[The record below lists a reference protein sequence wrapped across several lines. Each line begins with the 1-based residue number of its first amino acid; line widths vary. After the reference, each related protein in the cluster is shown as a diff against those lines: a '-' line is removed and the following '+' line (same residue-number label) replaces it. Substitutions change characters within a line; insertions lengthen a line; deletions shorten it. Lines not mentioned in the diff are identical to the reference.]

1 MPPTIASKMFLKKTK
16 TFFFCCSCVPS
27 VVLRVFFSQNV
38 PTRTFLKRDISKKIC
53 YVCIT
58 IQTPTMKT
66 QMSVA
71 LKSYDDL
78 NNRFMYRYLI

>member
-1 MPPTIASKMFLKKTK
+1 MY
-16 TFFFCCSCVPS
+16 C
-27 VVLRVFFSQNV
+27 
-38 PTRTFLKRDISKKIC
+38 IS
-53 YVCIT
+53 

-78 NNRFMYRYLI
+78 NNRFMYRFDMIHIPLSLVLTLGWVAK

>member
-1 MPPTIASKMFLKKTK
+1 MFLKKTK
-16 TFFFCCSCVPS
+16 NIFFFKSQHVCLLLCC
-27 VVLRVFFSQNV
+27 VFFQNV

-53 YVCIT
+53 YVCFT
-58 IQTPTMKT
+58 VQTPTMKT

>member
-1 MPPTIASKMFLKKTK
+1 MFLKKKQK
-16 TFFFCCSCVPS
+16 TFFSSNLNMCAFCCAAC
-27 VVLRVFFSQNV
+27 FFKMFLHDTS
-38 PTRTFLKRDISKKIC
+38 TFLKCDISKKIC
-53 YVCIT
+53 YICIT